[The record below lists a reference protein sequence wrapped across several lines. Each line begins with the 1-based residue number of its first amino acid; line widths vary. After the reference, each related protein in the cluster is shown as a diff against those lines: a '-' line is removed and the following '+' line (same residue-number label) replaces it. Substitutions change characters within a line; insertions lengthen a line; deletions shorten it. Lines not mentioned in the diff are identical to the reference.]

1 MAFRFSFDLA
11 FSFSIASTIL
21 DQLSV
26 APAVAYSLRKLRN
39 AYTGSAIRVRRSF
52 DNAEQDIG
60 FNGTNLDTTALQN
73 FVGSQ
78 NVLLHSDGLFTS
90 PWIAGPAHTRTSN
103 ADIAPNGT
111 TTATRITNTNS
122 PTGNFTYQLQ
132 STVTGQRTFS
142 VYGKAE
148 TNRYLW
154 IYGGINTTANYGALF
169 DLQDG
174 VFVLDRVNGAVTGAS
189 ASIQSVGNGWFRCSI
204 THTQATNSYL
214 AVTATNNTSP
224 TFSANNDITNC
235 TAGTVLVWGA
245 QLNQGTLQPYSSTT
259 SAARDGNGFVAT
271 WYDQGR
277 YAHAVRRNLLTFTEE
292 FNNAIWPASGL
303 TITANNAV
311 APDGLNSA
319 DTIVETATSG
329 VHRFQR
335 GTGTLTAGVPVS
347 LSVYVRR
354 GVGTRQFQL
363 GISGTGLVARA
374 YFNLGTGTVGQI
386 DQCTASIQ
394 TAGAFYRVSLT
405 ATPLTTGAHS
415 AFLAITPTTTIGSE
429 TYTGDGTSSVVI
441 WGAQLEI
448 GSSVTEYQPILTG
461 IALNATQTTASN
473 QPAIVTGGVMVTLNN
488 RPAVDF
494 SGTKWLFNTEVS
506 SNSALWGNNPQTM
519 NMIGSSSVITDRDA
533 FSLLGGAATTTN
545 LRSIGGSP
553 GTAWRYTAG
562 TDAVATVPTAD
573 LSVVTGVYADS
584 VTTLYTQ
591 GVLRDTKAG
600 SENTTA
606 GNLTI
611 GARTSTGTIPWL
623 GLATEFTLF
632 PSVFSTADRQTLER
646 NQGTYFGITVA

>member
-1 MAFRFSFDLA
+1 MKQSLSSPLKSPLRSPFVLA
-11 FSFSIASTIL
+11 GTLSIL

-26 APAVAYSLRKLRN
+26 APAVAYSLRKLRT
-39 AYTGSAIRVRRSF
+39 AYTGSAIRVRRSL
-52 DNAEQDIG
+52 DNAERDIG

-122 PTGNFTYQLQ
+122 TTGNFTYQLQ

-154 IYGGINTTANYGALF
+154 IYNGVSVTTSYGVLF
-169 DLQDG
+169 DLQNG
-174 VFVLDRVNGAVTGAS
+174 VVVLSNTIGAVTSAS
-189 ASIQSVGNGWFRCSI
+189 SSIQSVGNGWYRCSI
-204 THTQATNSYL
+204 THTQATSAYV

-235 TAGTVLVWGA
+235 TAGTMLVWGA
-245 QLNQGTLQPYSSTT
+245 QFNQGALQPYSSTT
-259 SAARDGNGFVAT
+259 TTARDGNGFVPA
-271 WYDQGR
+271 WYDQ
-277 YAHAVRRNLLTFTEE
+277 
-292 FNNAIWPASGL
+292 
-303 TITANNAV
+303 
-311 APDGLNSA
+311 
-319 DTIVETATSG
+319 
-329 VHRFQR
+329 
-335 GTGTLTAGVPVS
+335 
-347 LSVYVRR
+347 SVNGYH
-354 GVGTRQFQL
+354 
-363 GISGTGLVARA
+363 I
-374 YFNLGTGTVGQI
+374 
-386 DQCTASIQ
+386 
-394 TAGAFYRVSLT
+394 
-405 ATPLTTGAHS
+405 
-415 AFLAITPTTTIGSE
+415 
-429 TYTGDGTSSVVI
+429 
-441 WGAQLEI
+441 
-448 GSSVTEYQPILTG
+448 
-461 IALNATQTTASN
+461 TQTTAAN

-494 SGTKWLFNTEVS
+494 SGTKWLFNTAVS
-506 SNSALWGNNPQTM
+506 GNSALWGNNPQTM
-519 NMIGSSSVITDRDA
+519 NMVGRSSVTTDRDA

-562 TDAVATVPTAD
+562 TDAVAPVPTAD

-591 GVLRDTKAG
+591 GVLRDTEAG
-600 SENTTA
+600 LENTTA

-611 GARTSTGTIPWL
+611 GARTSVGTIPWL

-632 PSVFSTADRQTLER
+632 PSVLSTADRQTLER